1 MNERKDTNIWAGIT
15 SDEPIALRNWL
26 ESIGFTPG
34 ILVEG
39 DGDGEVMHSEML
51 WPDGGR
57 VMIHSANKTD
67 KTFHTP
73 VGSGNLYVVV
83 TDPDAVYA
91 RASELGARV
100 VRDMAEEDY
109 GSRGFSIADPEGN
122 VWSFG
127 TYAG

>member
-1 MNERKDTNIWAGIT
+1 MNENKDSNIWPGLNYLDPLAAR
-15 SDEPIALRNWL
+15 DWL
-26 ESIGFTPG
+26 TRLGFTPG

-39 DGDGEVMHSEML
+39 DGEREVQHSEMI
-51 WPDGGR
+51 WPEGGR
-57 VMIHSANKTD
+57 VMISSAGHFGPSATG
-67 KTFHTP
+67 
-73 VGSGNLYVVV
+73 VGNIYVVV

-91 RASELGARV
+91 AATELGATL

-109 GSRGFSIADPEGN
+109 GSRGFSIVDPEGN